1 MINVSIAVLLPLL
14 YGDNDGSGTRLPS
27 GKLTRLGADFVCTL
41 TLALEHANTRNS

>member
-14 YGDNDGSGTRLPS
+14 YGGGANLSS